1 MCLSIK
7 NASIR
12 KYSLIFI
19 QTSGKDLTAFF
30 IFSILAILGALLTI
44 TARNPIHSVLFLAMT
59 FLQISGLYALL
70 QAEFIA
76 IVQIAVYAGAIMVLF
91 LFVVMFLDVKEIAT
105 EKNFHPIAPVCLILA
120 LALLGEFL
128 VFIFHKPSREG
139 GLSETIT
146 AVGQIYGTAENIG
159 RTLFSQYLLPFEVA
173 SILLLMAIVGAVVLA
188 KR

>member
-1 MCLSIK
+1 MT
-7 NASIR
+7 AF
-12 KYSLIFI
+12 LIFS
-19 QTSGKDLTAFF
+19 T
-30 IFSILAILGALLTI
+30 LAILGALLTV
-44 TARNPIHSVLFLAMT
+44 TARNPIYSVLFLAMT

-128 VFIFHKPSREG
+128 VFIFHKPSHEG
-139 GLSETIT
+139 GLSETVA
-146 AVGQIYGTAENIG
+146 AVGQVYGTAENIG
-159 RTLFSQYLLPFEVA
+159 SALFSQYLLPFEIA